1 MFNRDRDMRQ
11 VQHTNGKDKMLQ
23 HDLMMVKEKLYETKE
38 AIAKTAYD
46 AKHQASDLIHSSIDE
61 AKMRGINLKDDA
73 VNYVKDHPVKSLGF
87 AMLAGLAIA
96 QWFRSSK

>member
-1 MFNRDRDMRQ
+1 MFNRDMQ
-11 VQHTNGKDKMLQ
+11 HIQHTNGKDKMLQ
-23 HDLMMVKEKLYETKE
+23 QDLLLVKEKLFETKE

-61 AKMRGINLKDDA
+61 AKIRGMYLKEDA

-96 QWFRSSK
+96 QWFRSGK